1 MSGSGNSM
9 QATAQRPVIAIVPA
23 EAAASSMYRAEQK
36 IHPRAVKGRFTNWR
50 RALVALTQ
58 ALFYGLAWFEWN
70 GRQALLFDL
79 AARRFYV
86 FGLVLYPQ
94 DFIYLAALLI
104 VAACALFLFTAVAGR
119 LWCGFA

>member
-1 MSGSGNSM
+1 MSGHASPM
-9 QATAQRPVIAIVPA
+9 QATAPRPVIPIVPA
-23 EAAASSMYRAEQK
+23 ETAASSMYRAEKK
-36 IHPRAVKGRFTNWR
+36 IHPRVVKGRFANWR
-50 RALVALTQ
+50 RVFVWLTQ
-58 ALFYGLAWFEWN
+58 ALFYGLAWFGWN

-104 VAACALFLFTAVAGR
+104 VSACALFLFTAVAGR
-119 LWCGFA
+119 LWCG